1 MISCPESTLRQLLS
15 GPIDSAARPSPNSSC
30 ATISPMPAYAYAI
43 LVAGW
48 LLWMTPFALIKR
60 SGNPAKHIDRRARWG
75 VVIVAIGYS
84 LLWQG
89 KFWLRHP
96 QSWQMILAIV
106 FFALGILLS
115 WTSTRALGRQ
125 WRIDAGL
132 SSDHELIMA
141 GPYRFVRHPIYTSML
156 CVLLATGFVVTP
168 LPLFLLA
175 IVVFVFGTEI
185 RVRIE
190 DKLLASQFGD
200 TFQRYQ
206 ENVPAYV
213 PFLK

>member
-1 MISCPESTLRQLLS
+1 
-15 GPIDSAARPSPNSSC
+15 
-30 ATISPMPAYAYAI
+30 MPAYAYAI

-60 SGNPAKHIDRRARWG
+60 SRHPAKHIDPRARWG

-89 KFWLRHP
+89 KFC
-96 QSWQMILAIV
+96 
-106 FFALGILLS
+106 
-115 WTSTRALGRQ
+115 
-125 WRIDAGL
+125 
-132 SSDHELIMA
+132 
-141 GPYRFVRHPIYTSML
+141 VRHPIYTSML

-190 DKLLASQFGD
+190 DNLLASQFGE
-200 TFQRYQ
+200 TFHQYQ
-206 ENVPAYV
+206 QNVPAYI

>member
-1 MISCPESTLRQLLS
+1 M
-15 GPIDSAARPSPNSSC
+15 PI
-30 ATISPMPAYAYAI
+30 YAYAI

-48 LLWMTPFALIKR
+48 LLWMIPFALIKR
-60 SGNPAKHIDRRARWG
+60 SNNPAKQIDRRARWG
-75 VVIVAIGYS
+75 VVICAVAYA

-89 KFWLRHP
+89 KFWLRQPH
-96 QSWQMILAIV
+96 SWQFALSFV

-156 CVLLATGFVVTP
+156 CVLLATGFVVTS
-168 LPLFLLA
+168 LPRFLLA
-175 IVVFVFGTEI
+175 LIVFLVGTEI

-190 DKLLASQFGD
+190 DQLLASQFGN
-200 TFQRYQ
+200 TFQQYRQ
-206 ENVPAYV
+206 SVPAYI

>member
-1 MISCPESTLRQLLS
+1 
-15 GPIDSAARPSPNSSC
+15 
-30 ATISPMPAYAYAI
+30 MPAYAYAI

-60 SGNPAKHIDRRARWG
+60 SRKPAKHIDRRARWG
-75 VVIVAIGYS
+75 VVIVAISYS

-89 KFWLRHP
+89 RFWLRHP
-96 QSWQMILAIV
+96 RSWQIVLAV
-106 FFALGILLS
+106 VLFALGILLS

-141 GPYRFVRHPIYTSML
+141 GPYRFLRHPIYTSML
-156 CVLLATGFVVTP
+156 CVLLATGFVATP
-168 LPLFLLA
+168 PLLFLLA
-175 IVVFVFGTEI
+175 IVVFIFGTEI

-190 DKLLASQFGD
+190 EKLLASQFGD
-200 TFQRYQ
+200 TFQQYRQ
-206 ENVPAYV
+206 NVPAYI

>member
-1 MISCPESTLRQLLS
+1 
-15 GPIDSAARPSPNSSC
+15 
-30 ATISPMPAYAYAI
+30 MPAYAYAI

-60 SGNPAKHIDRRARWG
+60 SRHPAKHIDPRARWG

-96 QSWQMILAIV
+96 QSWQIIFAIV

-175 IVVFVFGTEI
+175 IAVFVFGTEI

-190 DKLLASQFGD
+190 DNLLASQFGE
-200 TFQRYQ
+200 TFHHYQ
-206 ENVPAYV
+206 QNVPAYI

>member
-1 MISCPESTLRQLLS
+1 
-15 GPIDSAARPSPNSSC
+15 
-30 ATISPMPAYAYAI
+30 MPAYGYAI

-60 SGNPAKHIDRRARWG
+60 SRHPAMHIDRRARWG

-89 KFWLRHP
+89 RFWLRHP
-96 QSWQMILAIV
+96 HSWQMVLAIV

-141 GPYRFVRHPIYTSML
+141 GPYRFLRHPIYTSML

-190 DKLLASQFGD
+190 DNLLASQFGD
-200 TFQRYQ
+200 TFQQYRQ
-206 ENVPAYV
+206 NVPAYI

>member
-1 MISCPESTLRQLLS
+1 
-15 GPIDSAARPSPNSSC
+15 
-30 ATISPMPAYAYAI
+30 
-43 LVAGW
+43 
-48 LLWMTPFALIKR
+48 MTPFALIKR
-60 SGNPAKHIDRRARWG
+60 SRNPAKQIDRRARWG
-75 VVIVAIGYS
+75 VIIVAIAYS
-84 LLWQG
+84 ILWQG
-89 KFWLRHP
+89 KFWERRPH
-96 QSWQMILAIV
+96 SWQIALAIV

-175 IVVFVFGTEI
+175 IVIFLFGTEI

-190 DKLLASQFGD
+190 DKLLASQFGGK
-200 TFQRYQ
+200 FQQYQ
-206 ENVPAYV
+206 RSVPAYV

>member
-1 MISCPESTLRQLLS
+1 M
-15 GPIDSAARPSPNSSC
+15 AA
-30 ATISPMPAYAYAI
+30 MPAYPYAI

-48 LLWMTPFALIKR
+48 LLWMTPFAMIKR
-60 SGNPAKHIDRRARWG
+60 SSNPAKQIDRRARWG

-89 KFWLRHP
+89 KFWQRQPH
-96 QSWQMILAIV
+96 SWQIALAIIL
-106 FFALGILLS
+106 FALGSLLS

-132 SSDHELIMA
+132 SSDHELIMS

-156 CVLLATGFVVTP
+156 CVLLATGFVMTP
-168 LPLFLLA
+168 LVLFLLA
-175 IVVFVFGTEI
+175 IVVFLIGTEI

-190 DKLLASQFGD
+190 DRLLASQFGER
-200 TFQRYQ
+200 FQEYRRR
-206 ENVPAYV
+206 VPAYI
-213 PFLK
+213 PFIK

>member
-1 MISCPESTLRQLLS
+1 
-15 GPIDSAARPSPNSSC
+15 
-30 ATISPMPAYAYAI
+30 MPAYAYTI
-43 LVAGW
+43 LVVGW

-60 SGNPAKHIDRRARWG
+60 SRNPAKHIDRRARWG

-96 QSWQMILAIV
+96 QSWQIIFAIV

-156 CVLLATGFVVTP
+156 CVLLATGFVVAP

-190 DKLLASQFGD
+190 DKLSPRNSGKHFTSISKMSPPTSRSSSNLVSPVGRPHPCAFLAI
-200 TFQRYQ
+200 R
-206 ENVPAYV
+206 
-213 PFLK
+213 

>member
-1 MISCPESTLRQLLS
+1 M
-15 GPIDSAARPSPNSSC
+15 PI
-30 ATISPMPAYAYAI
+30 YAYGI
-43 LVAGW
+43 LVGGW
-48 LLWMTPFALIKR
+48 LLWLTPFFRAR
-60 SGNPAKHIDRRARWG
+60 QAEQPAKQVDRRARWG

-89 KFWLRHP
+89 KFWLRQP
-96 QSWQMILAIV
+96 RSWQIILAIV

-175 IVVFVFGTEI
+175 LVVFLIGTEI

-190 DKLLASQFGD
+190 DKLLASQFGGK
-200 TFQRYQ
+200 FQQYQ
-206 ENVPAYV
+206 RSVPAYI

>member
-1 MISCPESTLRQLLS
+1 
-15 GPIDSAARPSPNSSC
+15 
-30 ATISPMPAYAYAI
+30 MPAYAYTI
-43 LVAGW
+43 LFAGW
-48 LLWMTPFALIKR
+48 LLWMIPFALIKR
-60 SGNPAKHIDRRARWG
+60 STNPAKRIDRRARWG
-75 VVIVAIGYS
+75 VVICAVAYAI
-84 LLWQG
+84 LWQG
-89 KFWLRHP
+89 KFWLRQP
-96 QSWQMILAIV
+96 RSWQIILAIF

-156 CVLLATGFVVTP
+156 CVLLGTGFVVTP

-175 IVVFVFGTEI
+175 LVVFLIGTEI

-190 DKLLASQFGD
+190 DKLLASQFGEK
-200 TFQRYQ
+200 FQQYQ
-206 ENVPAYV
+206 RSVPAYI
-213 PFLK
+213 PLIK

>member
-1 MISCPESTLRQLLS
+1 
-15 GPIDSAARPSPNSSC
+15 
-30 ATISPMPAYAYAI
+30 MPASAYAV

-48 LLWMTPFALIKR
+48 FLWMTPFALIKR
-60 SGNPAKHIDRRARWG
+60 RSSPAKQIDRRARWG

-89 KFWLRHP
+89 KFWQRQP
-96 QSWQMILAIV
+96 QPWQIALAIV

-132 SSDHELIMA
+132 SSDHQLIMS

-175 IVVFVFGTEI
+175 IVVFLIGTEI

-190 DKLLASQFGD
+190 DKLLASQFGEK
-200 TFQRYQ
+200 FQQYQ
-206 ENVPAYV
+206 RSVPAYI
-213 PFLK
+213 PFVK

>member
-1 MISCPESTLRQLLS
+1 
-15 GPIDSAARPSPNSSC
+15 
-30 ATISPMPAYAYAI
+30 MPAYAYAI

-48 LLWMTPFALIKR
+48 LLWMTPFVLIKR
-60 SGNPAKHIDRRARWG
+60 SRNPAKQIDRRARWG

-89 KFWLRHP
+89 KFWLRQPH
-96 QSWQMILAIV
+96 SWQVALAIV
-106 FFALGILLS
+106 CFALGILLS

-132 SSDHELIMA
+132 SSDHQLIMG
-141 GPYRFVRHPIYTSML
+141 GPYRLVRHPIYTSML
-156 CVLLATGFVVTP
+156 CVLLATGLVVTP

-175 IVVFVFGTEI
+175 LIVFLIGTAI

-190 DKLLASQFGD
+190 DKLLAAQFGD
-200 TFQRYQ
+200 TFQQYRQ
-206 ENVPAYV
+206 KVPACI

>member
-1 MISCPESTLRQLLS
+1 
-15 GPIDSAARPSPNSSC
+15 
-30 ATISPMPAYAYAI
+30 MPAYAYAI

-60 SGNPAKHIDRRARWG
+60 SRNPAKHIDRRARWG

-89 KFWLRHP
+89 KFWLRQP
-96 QSWQMILAIV
+96 QSWQIIFAIV

-190 DKLLASQFGD
+190 DQLLASQFGD

-206 ENVPAYV
+206 QNVPAYI

>member
-1 MISCPESTLRQLLS
+1 
-15 GPIDSAARPSPNSSC
+15 
-30 ATISPMPAYAYAI
+30 
-43 LVAGW
+43 
-48 LLWMTPFALIKR
+48 MTPFALIKR
-60 SGNPAKHIDRRARWG
+60 SSKPAKQIDRRARWG
-75 VVIVAIGYS
+75 VIIVAIAYS
-84 LLWQG
+84 ILWQG
-89 KFWLRHP
+89 KFWLRQPH
-96 QSWQMILAIV
+96 SWQIALAVV
-106 FFALGILLS
+106 FFVLGILLS

-156 CVLLATGFVVTP
+156 CVLLATGFVVTS

-175 IVVFVFGTEI
+175 IAVFLFGTEI

-190 DKLLASQFGD
+190 DKLLASQFGN
-200 TFQRYQ
+200 TFHQYRQ
-206 ENVPAYV
+206 NVPAYI

>member
-1 MISCPESTLRQLLS
+1 
-15 GPIDSAARPSPNSSC
+15 
-30 ATISPMPAYAYAI
+30 MPQYAYAI
-43 LVAGW
+43 LIAGW

-60 SGNPAKHIDRRARWG
+60 SSNPAKQIDRRARWG
-75 VVIVAIGYS
+75 VIIVAIAYS
-84 LLWQG
+84 ILWQG
-89 KFWLRHP
+89 KFWLRQPH
-96 QSWQMILAIV
+96 SWQIALAVV
-106 FFALGILLS
+106 FFVLGILLS

-156 CVLLATGFVVTP
+156 CVLLATGFVVTS

-175 IVVFVFGTEI
+175 IAVFLFGTEI

-190 DKLLASQFGD
+190 DKLLASQFGN
-200 TFQRYQ
+200 TFHQYQ
-206 ENVPAYV
+206 QNVPAYI

>member
-1 MISCPESTLRQLLS
+1 M
-15 GPIDSAARPSPNSSC
+15 PI
-30 ATISPMPAYAYAI
+30 YAYAI

-48 LLWMTPFALIKR
+48 LLWMMPFALIKR
-60 SGNPAKHIDRRARWG
+60 SRNPAKHIDRRARWG

-84 LLWQG
+84 VLWQG

-96 QSWQMILAIV
+96 QSWQIILAIV
-106 FFALGILLS
+106 FFALGIFLS

-175 IVVFVFGTEI
+175 LVVFLIGTEI

-190 DKLLASQFGD
+190 DKLLASQFGE
-200 TFQRYQ
+200 TFQQYQ
-206 ENVPAYV
+206 RSVPAYI